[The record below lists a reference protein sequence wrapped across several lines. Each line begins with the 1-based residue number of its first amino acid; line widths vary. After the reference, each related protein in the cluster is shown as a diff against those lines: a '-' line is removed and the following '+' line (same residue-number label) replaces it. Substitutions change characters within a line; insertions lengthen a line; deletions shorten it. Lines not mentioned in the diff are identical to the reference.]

1 MALGGEGIAVT
12 ALADLFASWGLGV
25 WGGGGWEDVAR
36 AAPSAGGNKN
46 TLVASPPWPPR
57 GVAGW
62 AGGVLACALGAR
74 VRWPAPP
81 LSCSKRREVVCDRV
95 PPICVCVLRGIVA
108 MGWQSQ
114 IGLCLG
120 SASSWRPRGEPH
132 ALSFWAFQM
141 AMTYTY
147 SLQELSRSFLPL
159 IVGNK
164 GLFCLPLSAWARFG

>member
-25 WGGGGWEDVAR
+25 WGGGKTWR
-36 AAPSAGGNKN
+36 A
-46 TLVASPPWPPR
+46 LR
-57 GVAGW
+57 
-62 AGGVLACALGAR
+62 R
-74 VRWPAPP
+74 
-81 LSCSKRREVVCDRV
+81 RREGTRTRWWLRLRGRPEASRGGRV
-95 PPICVCVLRGIVA
+95 AYWRALWGLGFGGRLLPSPAANAVRLCVTVCVLRGIVA